1 MQSPIRYTVVMEPNA
16 HLFQVVLDIAEP
28 DPDGQVLALPAWV
41 PGSYTIRDLARH
53 ITEITAESLG
63 EAVSLRKIATDRW
76 ISAAISGALRITY
89 RVYALDQSVRTA
101 FLDHLGGFFN
111 GPALFLRVLGQEER
125 GHTLSI
131 SGPEQWQLGTS
142 MPRVSGETWGWGDF
156 QAENY
161 RAFIDHPMLMG
172 TLTLLNFE
180 AGGLPHH
187 LLIQGSHD
195 ADLQALGRDM
205 ARICTWQQNFWGE
218 SPFQEYHFLCK
229 ARSDDYGGLEHRASS
244 ALVCARD
251 DLNGRDPNNYRR
263 FLGLVSHEYFH
274 SWLVQAI
281 RPGVFSASA
290 LDKAELSRDLWVF
303 EGITSYYD
311 DLCLRRAGLLSAE
324 QYLQGLAK
332 EWTRLQ
338 RRPGQFLQSV
348 AESSEDA
355 WLKLYH
361 PHVNSAN
368 FEISYYNKGALL
380 ALCLDLSLRLDSAG
394 KLSLDNLLA
403 RFWKDYGQTKQPLP
417 EGAALSLI
425 ADLAGGDMARQ
436 VQSWLEARA
445 ELPLAALLARM
456 GIALQQRPASS
467 LSDAGGEDARTLPS
481 AWIGAHWKSHALGVQ
496 LRQIL
501 SGSPAEQAGL
511 SPDDIII
518 ALEGQR
524 ATAEKFAE
532 KIASSIPGCPLQL
545 QYFRDDV
552 LYSTQITPV
561 TPVQDTYWLECLEDV
576 DAVVRARRDAWLSP
590 A

>member
-1 MQSPIRYTVVMEPNA
+1 MQSSIRYTIELEPHA
-16 HLFQVVLDIAEP
+16 HLFRVVLDIAEP

-53 ITEITAESLG
+53 IIEITAESPG
-63 EAVSLRKIATDRW
+63 ETVALRKIATDRW
-76 ISAAISGALRITY
+76 ISAPSRGALRVSY

-111 GPALFLRVLGQEER
+111 GPALFLRVLGQEQCR
-125 GHTLSI
+125 HFLSI
-131 SGPEQWQLGTS
+131 SGPENWQLATS
-142 MPRVSGETWGWGDF
+142 MPRVSGATWGWGDF

-180 AGGLPHH
+180 AGGLPHY

-195 ADLQALGRDM
+195 ADLQALGRDL

-218 SPFQEYHFLCK
+218 SPFREYHFLCK

-244 ALVCARD
+244 ALVCGRD
-251 DLNGRDPNNYRR
+251 DLNGRDPKKYRR

-274 SWLVQAI
+274 GWLVQAI
-281 RPGVFSASA
+281 QPAVFSASN
-290 LDKAELSRDLWVF
+290 LDRAELSRDLWVF

-311 DLCLRRAGLLSAE
+311 DLCLCRAGLLSTE

-380 ALCLDLSLRLDSAG
+380 ALCLDLSLRLESEG
-394 KLSLDNLLA
+394 KQSLDTLLA
-403 RFWKDYGQTKQPLP
+403 RLWKDYGQTKRPLP

-425 ADLAGGDMARQ
+425 ADMAGPDMALQ

-445 ELPLAALLARM
+445 ELPLAALLARL
-456 GIALQQRPASS
+456 GIALHQRPASS
-467 LSDAGGEDARTLPS
+467 LSDEGGEDASALPT
-481 AWIGAHWKSHALGVQ
+481 AWIGAHWQPHALGVQ
-496 LRQIL
+496 MRQIV

-511 SPDDIII
+511 SPEDIIL

-524 ATAEKFAE
+524 ATPEKFAE
-532 KIASSIPGCPLQL
+532 KIGSSIPGCPLQL

-561 TPVQDTYWLECLEDV
+561 TPVQNTFWLECLEDV
-576 DAVVRARRDAWLSP
+576 DAVVRARRDAWLAS